1 MASVAKCLFVCS
13 LVIWSPSFVKYS
25 FMGFSF
31 FFFFCFLW
39 VVFFWLMLEFFLY
52 LDKSQFLVKWI
63 IYTSFHTVACFFKIV
78 SFDKQN
84 FDIIAFIHLYCQ
96 GFFFVFF
103 FFANILFKNSFL
115 LQDHSSYHWK
125 CLLSLTVM
133 QCILNHK
140 SSLHIYVEFYLDLK
154 LLSWHIFLSLL
165 LYTGL
170 TSVGALSL
178 DI

>member
-31 FFFFCFLW
+31 FFFFFFLW

-103 FFANILFKNSFL
+103 FLLTSCLKTLSYSKIILVITENAFFP
-115 LQDHSSYHWK
+115 
-125 CLLSLTVM
+125 
-133 QCILNHK
+133 
-140 SSLHIYVEFYLDLK
+140 
-154 LLSWHIFLSLL
+154 SLL
-165 LYTGL
+165 CSASLIINQVYIYMWSFIW
-170 TSVGALSL
+170 TSNCWVGIFFFPCYCTLA
-178 DI
+178 